1 LLNTVANKFKAPT
14 MVSFIICTLTLLSPL
29 SSTHV
34 YAASPY
40 NSGYDHGCSDAGISD
55 PSEQYINEPGKGP
68 SDHTHEFMGGYYAG
82 FGSCSF
88 SEQSNCDS
96 SYPDVCIAPYPP
108 DLDCPEIS
116 YKDFKVLSPDPH
128 GFDKDNDGVGCES

>member
-1 LLNTVANKFKAPT
+1 MVA
-14 MVSFIICTLTLLSPL
+14 FIVCTLTLLSPL
-29 SSTHV
+29 PSTQV

-40 NSGYDHGCSDAGISD
+40 ESGYDHGCDDAGISD
-55 PSEQYINEPGKGP
+55 ISSRYINEPGKGP
-68 SDHTHEFMGGYYAG
+68 SDHTAEFMDGYYTG
-82 FGSCSF
+82 FSSCSF

-96 SYPDVCIAPYPP
+96 SYPDVCIASYPP